1 MAAKR
6 LDSETVENTDEN
18 INTPE
23 FLTETRFD
31 QLNLPPV
38 VMKGIEDAG
47 FSHCSPIQAQV
58 LPITLEGKDI
68 AGQAQTGTGK
78 TAAFLVT
85 LFARMHQLKIPKGK
99 TPTALVIAPTRELAS
114 QIMEEAKVLGGHTG
128 YRIIQI
134 IGGIDYD
141 KQAKQLRD
149 GVDIVICTP
158 GRVIDYIKQDI
169 FKTASIKLLVIDE
182 ADRLLDLGFEKDMR
196 FLLKRLPKYDR
207 RQSMLFSATLSYR
220 VMELTYEYMN
230 LPEFIAVTPETVT
243 VKGIDQV
250 LYHVG
255 MDEKLPL
262 LLGLLKREKWHR
274 LLIFMNTK
282 AGVEWLAQKLKKNGW
297 PAEGITG
304 DLPQNKRFRLM
315 EQFKSGKLKILI
327 ATDVASRGLHV
338 DDISHV
344 INYDL
349 PQDAENYV
357 HRIGRTARAG
367 TTGRA
372 ISLACER
379 YVYHLEP
386 IETVLTDKI
395 PVAWT
400 DETLL
405 EKDTAGPIRVAPSHS
420 KSSPQKPRP
429 QRSGGRPVKKA
440 PPPNGRKSTRFPD
453 RDTIRQRLQKG
464 YFPGTFFGFEPV
476 KKAQPDKSATQTAP
490 PKNQQSGE
498 NSSNQKPVENTKGQR
513 PVKQAK
519 PQKAAKETKAQ
530 ESGESTKGQRPT
542 KNIKPQ
548 NPARNNKAQKPVQD
562 TKAQESGNDTKSQS
576 PAKSTKPQKP
586 LRNTKAQTPEK
597 ETKAQESGESTKG
610 RRPTKSSK
618 PQKPARNSNAQKS
631 GNDTKSQSP
640 EKSTKPQKPLR
651 NTKAQKPVKETNAQ
665 ESGESTKAQRPT
677 KSTKLQKP
685 ARNSNAQESGNDAKS
700 QSPAKSIKPHK
711 PLRKTK
717 AKKPEK
723 DTKAQKSG
731 NNTKDQKPEKS
742 DTAQKTDNRKQAA
755 RRGRPRKKPPTKT
768 E

>member
-6 LDSETVENTDEN
+6 LDTEIVEMKEEN
-18 INTPE
+18 KNTPE

-31 QLNLPPV
+31 QLNLPTE
-38 VMKGIEDAG
+38 VMKGIDDAG
-47 FSHCSPIQAQV
+47 FSFCSPIQAQI
-58 LPITLEGKDI
+58 LPLTLEGKDI

-85 LFARMHQLKIPKGK
+85 LFARMVRLKVPTGK

-134 IGGIDYD
+134 IGGIDYE
-141 KQAKQLRD
+141 KQAQQLHD
-149 GVDIVICTP
+149 GADIVICTP
-158 GRVIDYIKQDI
+158 GRVIDYIKQNV
-169 FKTASIKLLVIDE
+169 FKTSTIKLLVIDE

-196 FLLKRLPKYDR
+196 FILKKLPKYDR

-230 LPEFIAVTPETVT
+230 LPEFVAVAPEKVT

-262 LLGLLKREKWHR
+262 LLGLLKREEWHR
-274 LLIFMNTK
+274 MLIFVNTK
-282 AGVEWLAQKLKKNGW
+282 VGVEWLAQKLKKNGW

-304 DLPQNKRFRLM
+304 DLQQNKRFRLM

-395 PVAWT
+395 PVEWT

-405 EKDTAGPIRVAPSHS
+405 EKDTAGPVTVASSRP
-420 KSSPQKPRP
+420 SSPKPRP
-429 QRSGGRPVKKA
+429 QRSGARPPKKGA
-440 PPPNGRKSTRFPD
+440 PPNVRKTSRYPD
-453 RDTIRQRLQKG
+453 GEIIRQRLKNG
-464 YFPGTFFGFEPV
+464 YFPGTFFGFLPV
-476 KKAQPDKSATQTAP
+476 TETDTDQKSAQIASPKRPIRRKETKVQRPKRNIKTQKPEQNANNPKPQKDTEAKKPGKKATVHR
-490 PKNQQSGE
+490 PKRNIKT
-498 NSSNQKPVENTKGQR
+498 QKPEQNTKG
-513 PVKQAK
+513 PKT
-519 PQKAAKETKAQ
+519 QK
-530 ESGESTKGQRPT
+530 
-542 KNIKPQ
+542 
-548 NPARNNKAQKPVQD
+548 
-562 TKAQESGNDTKSQS
+562 
-576 PAKSTKPQKP
+576 
-586 LRNTKAQTPEK
+586 
-597 ETKAQESGESTKG
+597 
-610 RRPTKSSK
+610 
-618 PQKPARNSNAQKS
+618 NS
-631 GNDTKSQSP
+631 
-640 EKSTKPQKPLR
+640 E
-651 NTKAQKPVKETNAQ
+651 
-665 ESGESTKAQRPT
+665 
-677 KSTKLQKP
+677 
-685 ARNSNAQESGNDAKS
+685 
-700 QSPAKSIKPHK
+700 
-711 PLRKTK
+711 

-723 DTKAQKSG
+723 KTTVQRPKRNIKTQKSEQ
-731 NNTKDQKPEKS
+731 NAKEPKLEKNTKPQDADTQEKA
-742 DTAQKTDNRKQAA
+742 TRPVP
-755 RRGRPRKKPPTKT
+755 RERPRKKPPTKS